1 MTRHVSEEELVDLAL
16 DAGAGDARR
25 HAEGCATCASR
36 LSELREGLALARQAE
51 IPEPSP
57 LYWEALRRNVS
68 LRIAEEP
75 RRFALW
81 ARLVPLAA
89 AAGLLA
95 FVLAGGGRALH
106 TPSAEKAP
114 VLPSWS
120 ALPAESD
127 DPGLAVLEGVAMTGG
142 DLTAWEDGQ
151 GIGAFLADLSEV
163 DRRVL
168 VERLQEGKK
177 EGDL

>member
-16 DAGAGDARR
+16 DAGAEDARR
-25 HAEGCATCASR
+25 HAEGCSTCSSR
-36 LSELREGLALARQAE
+36 LSELREGLALARRAE

-57 LYWEALRRNVS
+57 FYWEALRRNVS
-68 LRIAEEP
+68 RKIAEEP
-75 RRFALW
+75 RRFASW
-81 ARLVPLAA
+81 GRLVPLAA

-95 FVLAGGGRALH
+95 LVMTGGRALRA
-106 TPSAEKAP
+106 PAAGEGP

-142 DLTAWEDGQ
+142 DLTAWEEGQ
-151 GIGAFLADLSEV
+151 GLGAFLGALSEA
-163 DRRVL
+163 DGRVL
-168 VERLQEGKK
+168 VDRLREGRK